1 MGLLDSQSQEQYYLG
16 QDGNWNSN
24 DESYGAY
31 QFVSLKNIV
40 NNFIISYVGE
50 EKIIPKVKRTD
61 VIFHAKR
68 AIQEFSY
75 DVFRSTKSQEI
86 EIPPTLHMILPQDF
100 VGYIKLSWVDDS
112 GTERII
118 YPTRDTSNP
127 LPILQDDNYEYLFD
141 EQTGELLTANESET
155 WKKFKASPTRN
166 SILENN
172 NNFDILA
179 DNHQGRRYGADPE
192 NTQSNGTFYI
202 DPIKNIIHF
211 SSHLVGMVVTLKYV
225 SDGLGKDE
233 DTIVH
238 KFAEEAVYK
247 HIAHAILSVR
257 ANTPEYTIGRF
268 KREKTATKRNAKLRL
283 SNLKLTEL
291 TQVLRGKSKQIKH

>member
-1 MGLLDSQSQEQYYLG
+1 MGLLDNQSQEEYYLG
-16 QDGNWNSN
+16 ADGLWSSN

-50 EKIIPKVKRTD
+50 GKIISKIKRTD
-61 VIFHAKR
+61 VVFHAKR

-86 EIPPTLHMILPQDF
+86 EVPGTLYMILPQDY
-100 VGYIKLSWVDDS
+100 VGYTKLSWVDQS
-112 GTERII
+112 GMERTL
-118 YPTRDTSNP
+118 YPTKESSNP
-127 LPILQDDNYEYLFD
+127 LPLLQDDAYEYLFD
-141 EQTGELLTANESET
+141 EATGSILTANESET
-155 WKKFKASPTRN
+155 MKRFKGSPSRT

-172 NNFDILA
+172 NNFDVFA
-179 DNHQGRRYGADPE
+179 DNHHGNRYGLDPE
-192 NTQSNGTFYI
+192 AAQANGSFYI
-202 DPIKNIIHF
+202 DPLKNIIHF
-211 SSHLVGMVVTLKYV
+211 GPNLVGHVVTLKYI

-247 HIAHAILSVR
+247 DMAYSILATR
-257 ANTPEYTIGRF
+257 ANTPEYVIGRF
-268 KREKTATKRNAKLRL
+268 KRERMATKRNAKLRL
-283 SNLKLTEL
+283 SNLKLNEIAQTM
-291 TQVLRGKSKQIKH
+291 RGKSKQIKH

>member
-1 MGLLDSQSQEQYYLG
+1 MGLLDNQSQEQYYLG
-16 QDGNWNSN
+16 SDGTWNSN
-24 DESYGAY
+24 DESYGEY

-50 EKIIPKVKRTD
+50 EKLISKVKRTD
-61 VIFHAKR
+61 VVFHAKR

-75 DVFRSTKSQEI
+75 DVFRSNKSQEI

-100 VGYIKLSWVDDS
+100 VGYVKLSWVDGS
-112 GTERII
+112 GIERII
-118 YPTRDTSNP
+118 YPNRDTSNP
-127 LPILQDDNYEYLFD
+127 LPILQDNNYEYLFD
-141 EQTGELLTANESET
+141 DATGKILTANESET
-155 WKKFKASPTRN
+155 WKKFKAAPSRN

-179 DNHQGRRYGADPE
+179 DNHNGRRYGLSPE
-192 NTQSNGTFYI
+192 NSQSNGTFYI

-211 SSHLVGMVVTLKYV
+211 SASLVGMVVTLKYV
-225 SDGLGKDE
+225 SDGLGRDE

-247 HIAHAILSVR
+247 HIAHSILSVR
-257 ANTPEYTIGRF
+257 ANTPEYVIGRF

-283 SNLKLTEL
+283 SNLKLAEL
-291 TQVLRGKSKQIKH
+291 TQVMRNKSKQIKH

>member
-1 MGLLDSQSQEQYYLG
+1 MGLLDNQTQEQYYLG
-16 QDGNWNSN
+16 ADGLWSSN

-31 QFVSLKNIV
+31 QFVTLKNIV
-40 NNFIISYVGE
+40 NNFIVSYVGE
-50 EKIIPKVKRTD
+50 EKIISKVKRTD

-75 DVFRSTKSQEI
+75 DTFRSSKSQEI
-86 EIPPTLHMILPQDF
+86 EVPPTLHLILPQDF
-100 VGYIKLSWVDDS
+100 VGYVKLNWVDNS

-141 EQTGELLTANESET
+141 QQDGNILTANESET
-155 WKKFKASPTRN
+155 WKRFKAAPTRN

-172 NNFDILA
+172 NNFDVLA
-179 DNHQGRRYGADPE
+179 ENHHGRRYGLDPE
-192 NTQSNGTFYI
+192 TTQSNGTFYI
-202 DPIKNIIHF
+202 DPLKNIIHF
-211 SSHLVGMVVTLKYV
+211 SANLVGHVITLKYI

-238 KFAEEAVYK
+238 KFAEEAIYK
-247 HIAHAILSVR
+247 QIAYAILSTR
-257 ANTPEYTIGRF
+257 ANTPEYIIGRF
-268 KREKTATKRNAKLRL
+268 KRERMATKRNAKLRL
-283 SNLKLTEL
+283 SNLKLNEIA
-291 TQVLRGKSKQIKH
+291 QVMRGKSKQIKH

>member
-1 MGLLDSQSQEQYYLG
+1 MGLLDNQTQEQYYLG

-24 DESYGAY
+24 DESYGSY

-40 NNFIISYVGE
+40 NNFIIAYVGE
-50 EKIIPKVKRTD
+50 NKIIPKIKRTD
-61 VIFHAKR
+61 VVFHAKR

-75 DVFRSTKSQEI
+75 DLFRSSKSIEI
-86 EIPPTLHMILPQDF
+86 EIPPTLNMILPQDF
-100 VGYIKLSWVDDS
+100 VGYVKLSWTDDS
-112 GTERII
+112 GIERTI

-141 EQTGELLTANESET
+141 EQSGDVLTASESET
-155 WKKFKASPTRN
+155 WKKFKAAAPRN

-172 NNFDILA
+172 NNFDVLA
-179 DNHQGRRYGADPE
+179 ENHNGRRYGADPE
-192 NTQSNGTFYI
+192 RTQSNGTFYI
-202 DPIKNIIHF
+202 DPIKSIIHF
-211 SSHLVGMVVTLKYV
+211 SADLVGKIIVLKYI

-247 HIAHAILSVR
+247 QIAYSILSTK
-257 ANTPEYTIGRF
+257 ANTQEYMIARF
-268 KREKTATKRNAKLRL
+268 KRELSAARRNAKLRL
-283 SNLKLTEL
+283 SNIKLNEIV
-291 TQVLRGKSKQIKH
+291 QIMRGKSKQIKH